1 MFNGKGYDLSDI
13 AAVTRGND
21 DGFFG
26 GNSAWWI
33 ILLFMFAG
41 WGNGGF
47 FGGGDAGT
55 ARDAVSYGFDMNG
68 LENGIRG
75 IQNGLADGFYEMN
88 NALLT
93 GFGNTAMSSM
103 QNTNAIMGRL
113 SDMAAQSAA
122 CCCETQRLMERG
134 LCEVNYNILTQA
146 NATNTNISNVAR
158 DIIESNNAGVR
169 SILDFLT
176 QDKISTLQAENQALR
191 LTASQQA
198 QNAYLVDQLAA
209 KAPIPAYVVA
219 NPNSVFTG
227 YGPYAGYYACNA

>member
-1 MFNGKGYDLSDI
+1 MFNGNGYSLADI
-13 AAVTRGND
+13 SAATRSND

-41 WGNGGF
+41 WGGNGW
-47 FGGGDAGT
+47 GGDAGT
-55 ARDAVSYGFDMNG
+55 ARDAVSYGFDMNN

-88 NALLT
+88 NTLMT
-93 GFGNTAMSSM
+93 GFSNGAMSSM

-113 SDMAAQSAA
+113 CDMSAQQAA
-122 CCCETQRLMERG
+122 CCCETQRLLERG
-134 LCEVNYNILTQA
+134 LCEVNYNILTQS
-146 NATNTNISNVAR
+146 NATNTNIATAAR
-158 DIIESNNAGVR
+158 DIIESNNNGIR

-176 QDKISTLQAENQALR
+176 TDKIASLQAENQALR

-198 QNAYLVDQLAA
+198 QNAYLVEQLGY
-209 KAPIPAYVVA
+209 KTPIPAYVVA
-219 NPNSVFTG
+219 NPFT
-227 YGPYAGYYACNA
+227 PVTTAG

>member
-1 MFNGKGYDLSDI
+1 MFNGNGYSLADV
-13 AAVTRGND
+13 AAATRSGE

-33 ILLFMFAG
+33 ILLFMFCG
-41 WGNGGF
+41 WGNGGW
-47 FGGGDAGT
+47 GGNRTGT
-55 ARDAVSYGFDMNG
+55 ENVRDAVAYGFDINN
-68 LENGIRG
+68 LENGVRG
-75 IQNGLADGFYEMN
+75 LEHGLADGFYDMN
-88 NALLT
+88 TSLLT
-93 GFGNTAMSSM
+93 GFGNVTMGNM

-146 NATNTNISNVAR
+146 NATNTNIASAAR
-158 DIIESNNAGVR
+158 DIIESNNNGVR

-198 QNAYLVDQLAA
+198 QNAFLIDQLGT
-209 KAPIPAYVVA
+209 KVPVPAYVVA
-219 NPNSVFTG
+219 NPYTS
-227 YGPYAGYYACNA
+227 YGYYSTGCGCN

>member
-13 AAVTRGND
+13 AAVTRGGD

-75 IQNGLADGFYEMN
+75 IQNGLADGFYEMRQ
-88 NALLT
+88 T
-93 GFGNTAMSSM
+93 GIG
-103 QNTNAIMGRL
+103 I
-113 SDMAAQSAA
+113 
-122 CCCETQRLMERG
+122 
-134 LCEVNYNILTQA
+134 
-146 NATNTNISNVAR
+146 
-158 DIIESNNAGVR
+158 
-169 SILDFLT
+169 
-176 QDKISTLQAENQALR
+176 
-191 LTASQQA
+191 
-198 QNAYLVDQLAA
+198 
-209 KAPIPAYVVA
+209 
-219 NPNSVFTG
+219 
-227 YGPYAGYYACNA
+227 